1 MMQKR
6 QIKLSNFAYST
17 HLKLDFK
24 TCDLYFMRMVK
35 LNNYS
40 LQCMQSHGEDV
51 GLFPWTEESHL
62 ERYDS
67 LMELCTV
74 SAGRDSYSALR

>member
-1 MMQKR
+1 MQKR
-6 QIKLSNFAYST
+6 QMKLSNFAYST
-17 HLKLDFK
+17 HLKLAFQ
-24 TCDLYFMRMVK
+24 TSDLYFILKVK

-40 LQCMQSHGEDV
+40 LQYMLSHNEYV

-62 ERYDS
+62 ERCDS

-74 SAGRDSYSALR
+74 SAGRDSNSALR